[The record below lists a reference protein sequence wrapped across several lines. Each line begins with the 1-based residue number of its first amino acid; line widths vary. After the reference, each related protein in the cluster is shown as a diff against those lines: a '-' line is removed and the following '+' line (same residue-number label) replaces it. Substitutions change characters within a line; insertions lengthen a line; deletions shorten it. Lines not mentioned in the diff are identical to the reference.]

1 MRLFPVLGHPAFQRL
16 SRYARPFLRAR
27 PWAFAVGF
35 AASMA
40 GANLPAMAQGIQLLR
55 DTETEEMLRSY
66 EEPLAK
72 AAGLNPSPRVWLLGN
87 GDINAF
93 ATFGDGGENI
103 FIFAGILMFT
113 KTPNELIGVMA
124 HETGHIS
131 GGHIISG
138 GIAAR
143 KAATPML
150 LAMLAGVAAMLA
162 GAGQAGMV
170 LMGAG
175 QAIAQ
180 AQMSA
185 FSRVQESAAD
195 QIALNLLLRTRQSPR
210 GIYDTFN
217 RFAQD
222 EARSAYKIN
231 PFAVDH
237 PVGQDRLANIETKM
251 EASPYRDVK
260 DSPQVTH
267 TFEMVQ
273 AKLAGY
279 TLPMAEA
286 LKRFPETDTSEPA
299 RYARAMVYLRQPQ
312 LQKALAEI
320 GALIQEEPNNPYF
333 YEVQGQIYLSMA
345 KPDLAIPSY
354 QKAVNL
360 KPIAAPQLRL
370 ALAVAQL
377 ATDRTDMSQAA
388 LSNLKIASLTE
399 NDDAFT
405 WYETAQAYSNLK
417 NEPMAT
423 LATAEFHYSGGDY
436 KQAAQFAARARAKL
450 TQGTGDWERAN
461 DIIGASAQQTRDQN

>member
-1 MRLFPVLGHPAFQRL
+1 LRLHPAFQRL
-16 SRYARPFLRAR
+16 SRHGRPL
-27 PWAFAVGF
+27 AFAFGVAAATV
-35 AASMA
+35 AAS
-40 GANLPAMAQGIQLLR
+40 LPAMAQEQLQLLR

-72 AAGLNPSPRVWLLGN
+72 AAGLGSTPRVWLLGN
-87 GDINAF
+87 GVINAF

-103 FIFAGILMFT
+103 FIFGGMLMFT

-138 GIAAR
+138 GIQAQ
-143 KAATPML
+143 KAALPML
-150 LAMLAGVAAMLA
+150 LAMLAGVAATFA
-162 GAGQAGMV
+162 GAGNAGMV

-175 QAIAQ
+175 QAVAQ

-195 QIALNLLLRTRQSPR
+195 QIAVNLMLRTRQSPR

-222 EARSAYKIN
+222 EARSAYRIN

-237 PVGQDRLANIETKM
+237 PVGQDRLANIETRV
-251 EASPYRDVK
+251 EESPFRDVK
-260 DSPQVTH
+260 DSPQVMH

-279 TLPMAEA
+279 TLPVAEA

-299 RYARAMVYLRQPQ
+299 RYARAMIYLRQPQ
-312 LQKALAEI
+312 LPKALAEI
-320 GALIQEEPNNPYF
+320 ASLIQDEPNNPYF
-333 YEVQGQIYLSMA
+333 YEVQGQIYLSAA
-345 KPDLAIPSY
+345 KPDLAIASY

-377 ATDRTDMSQAA
+377 ATDRPDMSQAA

-399 NDDAFT
+399 SDDAFT

-417 NEPMAT
+417 NEPMAN
-423 LATAEFHYSGGDY
+423 LATAEYHYSGGDY
-436 KQAAQFAARARAKL
+436 KQAAQFAVRARAKL
-450 TQGTGDWERAN
+450 AQGSGDYARAN
-461 DIIGASAQQTRDQN
+461 DIISASMQQARDQR